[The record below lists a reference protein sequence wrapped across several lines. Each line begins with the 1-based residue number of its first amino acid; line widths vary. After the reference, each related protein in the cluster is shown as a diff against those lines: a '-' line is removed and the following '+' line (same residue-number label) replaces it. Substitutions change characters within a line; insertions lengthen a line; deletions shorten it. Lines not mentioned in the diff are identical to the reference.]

1 MYACLYDKYTNHNDF
16 FDLVVGIKM
25 EIETTS
31 QIVSSITLPASWN
44 MVEIRKIYNK
54 KEGLNQGDIS
64 YLA

>member
-1 MYACLYDKYTNHNDF
+1 
-16 FDLVVGIKM
+16 VVGIKM